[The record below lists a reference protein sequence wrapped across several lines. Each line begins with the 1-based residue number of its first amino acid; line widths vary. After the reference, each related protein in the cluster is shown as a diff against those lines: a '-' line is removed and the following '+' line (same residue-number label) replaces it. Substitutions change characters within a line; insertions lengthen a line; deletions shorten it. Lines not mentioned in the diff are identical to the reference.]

1 MGLHIMVAFN
11 PRNSY
16 IGSMKV
22 KITERIAFHMG
33 VLYGFLKG
41 FIKAKI
47 ILCGKE
53 KYEQKIK
60 W

>member
-1 MGLHIMVAFN
+1 MELHIMVAFN

-33 VLYGFLKG
+33 VLYGFLK
-41 FIKAKI
+41 AKI
-47 ILCGKE
+47 ILCGKD